1 MDSMGKPQPTLCEH
15 DLEPDECPICAA
27 EESEQSF
34 DPYAWA
40 DAYDAPRPDVVIE
53 LTGVPLS

>member
-1 MDSMGKPQPTLCEH
+1 MADTQPTLCEH
-15 DLEPDECPICAA
+15 DLELDECPICAA
-27 EESEQSF
+27 EEAEPTF

-40 DAYDAPRPDVVIE
+40 DAYDAPRPDVVFE